1 MLVGSLL
8 IIKLLKQ
15 LIKQRGEAGVNQI
28 GYRLQLMYAAY
39 GVGSGRPRLIRNA
52 THVCQEQFVRRQP
65 ASFFMSHY

>member
-15 LIKQRGEAGVNQI
+15 LIKWGGGSQI

-39 GVGSGRPRLIRNA
+39 GGVARDPALLETACMPGRSSL
-52 THVCQEQFVRRQP
+52 
-65 ASFFMSHY
+65 

>member
-15 LIKQRGEAGVNQI
+15 LIKQRGEVGVNQI
-28 GYRLQLMYAAY
+28 GYRLPLMYAAY
-39 GVGSGRPRLIRNA
+39 GVGSERPRLIRNG
-52 THVCQEQFVRRQP
+52 TRVCQEQFVRRQP